1 VQVFTC
7 SHRSFTGVMAQ
18 ALTVAGQGTSVLVVQ
33 FLKGGI
39 GQGYDHPIQ
48 LGQNLD

>member
-1 VQVFTC
+1 
-7 SHRSFTGVMAQ
+7 MAQ

-39 GQGYDHPIQ
+39 GQATSIPIQ
-48 LGQNLD
+48 LAKPRLIRCDLPR